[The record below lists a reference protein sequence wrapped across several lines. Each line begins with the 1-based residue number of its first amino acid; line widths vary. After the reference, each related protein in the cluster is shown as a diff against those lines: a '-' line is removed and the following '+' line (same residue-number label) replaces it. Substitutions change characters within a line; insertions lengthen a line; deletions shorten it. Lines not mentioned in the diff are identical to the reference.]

1 MGINNNYWTKIMNKE
16 DLRTVWGAENTESDE
31 IKEEKRRVIQEIAHD
46 DINSE
51 NLT

>member
-1 MGINNNYWTKIMNKE
+1 MAKKDKKE
-16 DLRTVWGAENTESDE
+16 ISDE

>member
-1 MGINNNYWTKIMNKE
+1 MDKE
-16 DLRTVWGAENTESDE
+16 ELRTVWGAENTDSDE

-46 DINSE
+46 DINSK